1 MLQNR
6 SRSATRA
13 RKATAPAAPEK
24 YLFSLSLSELAEFD
38 GRDPEKPIYLSL
50 KGMIYDV
57 SHRRD
62 LYAPGGQMNE
72 FAGKDVTRAFSMSS
86 MGSRNKLKPTD
97 FNADFQ
103 VMSDEQRETLENWVA
118 FYDAAYK
125 VVGTIRKE

>member
-72 FAGKDVTRAFSMSS
+72 FAGK
-86 MGSRNKLKPTD
+86 
-97 FNADFQ
+97 
-103 VMSDEQRETLENWVA
+103 
-118 FYDAAYK
+118 
-125 VVGTIRKE
+125 

>member
-6 SRSATRA
+6 SRSATE
-13 RKATAPAAPEK
+13 PERQQPPPHPRNTSSP
-24 YLFSLSLSELAEFD
+24 FPSELAEFD